1 MGDVQVKRA
10 RKALN
15 YLLAAM
21 SFDNKENNHFKGAE
35 RTWSFG
41 KRGNKSGA
49 NKERATGNFRSLSMI
64 VTKN

>member
-21 SFDNKENNHFKGAE
+21 SFDDKENNHFKGAE
-35 RTWSFG
+35 RTCLLVEEG
-41 KRGNKSGA
+41 IRVV
-49 NKERATGNFRSLSMI
+49 LI
-64 VTKN
+64 KNELQGISCLCL